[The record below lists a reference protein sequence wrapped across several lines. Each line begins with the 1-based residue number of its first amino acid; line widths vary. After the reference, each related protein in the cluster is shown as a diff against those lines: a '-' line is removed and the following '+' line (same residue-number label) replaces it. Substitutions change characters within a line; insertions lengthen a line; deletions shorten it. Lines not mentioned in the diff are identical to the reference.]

1 MSSKMSL
8 ITVLPTTQII
18 HQTERSKKS
27 RKVNHNATTS
37 FFVNTQ
43 QQQQNCLFF
52 NNHPKNDL
60 MKYSY
65 EIRQAIILNHLISI
79 FQ

>member
-52 NNHPKNDL
+52 NNHPKNDMHYKEVL
-60 MKYSY
+60 PGNTSYSG
-65 EIRQAIILNHLISI
+65 ITQSGK
-79 FQ
+79 